1 MANDIISSLPAPAPE
16 PDGQVTGRPSVD
28 ANSDATRL
36 LCAGTYL
43 DPVYRT
49 TVIRELL
56 THRFRVVAP
65 SYGYDAVP
73 VLAHALAARRLH
85 RIRLA
90 LLGAGLVVTYFFMAV
105 GVLNGFAA
113 LLLAAWLLWVT
124 AFLRRVVTL
133 QQLSTRLARR
143 TGSEGRRGRGFDGS
157 YPAHPELTDHLIAKI
172 NREQTSDSSQI
183 CYGGYKPFVG
193 AGDQVRRWSTAE
205 LLVGAPLGVFEGRQA
220 PGMPGMPP
228 ASGAVGTSG
237 SAHAAGQ
244 EPRRKEIIPFT
255 VEDITDYI
263 SARMRSELRDQA
275 TRLARIEGLAVERST
290 FTTAVT
296 TLRGALT
303 AIPAQSVDHWR
314 DAYGSGR
321 GYLCIRVGSWNQELV
336 TTAFVGFDL
345 KGSTLHTEFYS
356 YVLGPIRGSFHLV
369 DRLPAT
375 LDGRTLLKVGWH
387 TLRATPEA
395 ALRSLVSRAPAAL
408 SGLLPWRRNR
418 IELPQAADSSE
429 FGLGRYA
436 DTVVNRG
443 ALTSIRELAAS
454 GAFHV
459 FFQETD
465 TIKYTQIVERQLLH
479 IVREFLQEHN
489 VDLAEHEARQT
500 NILNYGSNNSFVNGN
515 NNTTNSGTQNHFGGS
530 EGGRGA
536 GAA

>member
-1 MANDIISSLPAPAPE
+1 MASDILSVPAPPPE
-16 PDGQVTGRPSVD
+16 SRGPLAGRPSVD
-28 ANSDATRL
+28 PASDATRL

-90 LLGAGLVVTYFFMAV
+90 LLGAGGVVTFLLMAV
-105 GVLNGFAA
+105 GVLDGFAA
-113 LLLAAWLLWVT
+113 LLLVLWMLWAT

-133 QQLSTRLARR
+133 QQLSARLARR
-143 TGSEGRRGRGFDGS
+143 TGADGRTRGFDGS
-157 YPAHPELTDHLIAKI
+157 YPEHPELTAQLIAKI
-172 NREQTSDSSQI
+172 DREQTSDSSQI

-205 LLVGAPLGVFEGRQA
+205 LLVGAPVSAFDGRQA
-220 PGMPGMPP
+220 PGMHGLPGMPT
-228 ASGAVGTSG
+228 ASGANGP
-237 SAHAAGQ
+237 
-244 EPRRKEIIPFT
+244 EPRRKEIVPFT
-255 VEDITDYI
+255 VEDITDYV
-263 SARMRSELRDQA
+263 SARMTSELRDEA
-275 TRLARIEGLAVERST
+275 DRLARIEGLAVERST

-296 TLRGALT
+296 TLHGALT
-303 AIPAQSVDHWR
+303 AIPAQSVDHWQ

-321 GYLCIRVGSWNQELV
+321 AYLCIRVGSWNQELV

-369 DRLPAT
+369 DRLPAR
-375 LDGRTLLKVGWH
+375 LDGRTLLKVAWH

-395 ALRSLVSRAPAAL
+395 TLRSLFSRAPSAL
-408 SGLLPWRRNR
+408 SGLLPWKRNR
-418 IELPQAADSSE
+418 IELPKPVDTSE

-443 ALTSIRELAAS
+443 ALTSIRELASS
-454 GAFHV
+454 GVFHV

-479 IVREFLQEHN
+479 VIRDFLQEHN

-500 NILNYGSNNSFVNGN
+500 NILNYGSNNNFVNGN
-515 NNTTNSGTQNHFGGS
+515 NNTTNSGTQNHFNGSDGG
-530 EGGRGA
+530 
-536 GAA
+536 